1 MTGSQTTLTAGTGGT
16 VNSLSRRLATVESLA
31 TATGLVSRDFCVVFS
46 YAADDDHHSS
56 RTLSRIAMI
65 NVSRVLD
72 LHETTVRVWHEQP
85 ISLGATGIYGLIEQQ
100 HEFNY
105 RLWHQEDIARCPNA
119 SDEEIA
125 TVKRAIDKLNQ
136 NRNDWIEKVDE
147 WIVGDVAEQR
157 ISPAKE
163 ARMNTE
169 TPGSVIDRL
178 SILSLRIYHLNEQLL
193 REEAGEELLLSVE
206 NKVAVANLQKEHLST
221 SLEQLLEDIYSG
233 AKRHQTYRQMKMYN
247 DPRLNPY
254 LIAAAQGRK
263 QVA

>member
-1 MTGSQTTLTAGTGGT
+1 
-16 VNSLSRRLATVESLA
+16 
-31 TATGLVSRDFCVVFS
+31 
-46 YAADDDHHSS
+46 
-56 RTLSRIAMI
+56 MI

-72 LHETTVRVWHEQP
+72 LHETTVRIWHEQP
-85 ISLGATGIYGLIEQQ
+85 ISLGATGVYGLIEQQ

-125 TVKRAIDKLNQ
+125 KVKRSIDTLNQ

-157 ISPAKE
+157 VSPATD

-178 SILSLRIYHLNEQLL
+178 SILSLRIYHLNEQLM
-193 REEAGEELLLSVE
+193 REEAEEELLLSVE
-206 NKVAVANLQKEHLST
+206 NKVAVANLQKQHLAT
-221 SLEQLLEDIYSG
+221 SLEELLTDIYSG

-254 LIAAAQGRK
+254 LIAAAEARK